1 MISINFLL
9 AMNRGNSRSA
19 ENHVENK
26 KARLSSST
34 SSRTPDG
41 HVHTFSDYLKTVLD
55 NSPGSCKKI
64 ERQESHTNSCLVR
77 AFKSRDG
84 SLDHVGLTMAYEP
97 IYNEIR
103 YKTTKAEKD
112 DFQTNLLT
120 RSLVK
125 LHLWRS
131 KTVIAI

>member
-55 NSPGSCKKI
+55 NSPGSCKNI
-64 ERQESHTNSCLVR
+64 ERQEESHILTVTGRGPRTDIYPPKNPFFAR
-77 AFKSRDG
+77 AKRGF
-84 SLDHVGLTMAYEP
+84 Y
-97 IYNEIR
+97 
-103 YKTTKAEKD
+103 
-112 DFQTNLLT
+112 
-120 RSLVK
+120 
-125 LHLWRS
+125 W
-131 KTVIAI
+131 